1 MTPKSK
7 CPVTVLTGCLGSGKT
22 SFLTRI
28 LKKNKMLGTAVLVNE
43 FGKVPLDHHLL
54 RQVSEKTVLLHGGC
68 VCCTT
73 REDLVQELKD
83 LLNLHERGE
92 IPALERVIIETTG
105 LADPAPMMFTIL
117 TDPVL
122 THHFEPDCV
131 LTTFDTVNG
140 SFQLEHQPEALKQIV
155 VADTILLT
163 KTDIVTSDQVHQLK
177 ERLHRLNPSAQIL
190 SSFAAARDPGVLTG
204 KTERNMPIN
213 QKLQQKSSSNPKLLN
228 QKEAGIVHTGKQDKH
243 DGIQGHHI
251 SNIRTVSFMFDQP
264 LDWTAFG
271 LWLSM
276 LLHARGEDVLRVK
289 GLINVGEKGPVVLN
303 GVQHIIHPP
312 THLQDWPDE
321 DRRSR
326 MIFITNGIE
335 ADDILRSLR
344 AFQEFL
350 GSQPKLMALDVRL

>member
-1 MTPKSK
+1 
-7 CPVTVLTGCLGSGKT
+7 
-22 SFLTRI
+22 
-28 LKKNKMLGTAVLVNE
+28 
-43 FGKVPLDHHLL
+43 
-54 RQVSEKTVLLHGGC
+54 
-68 VCCTT
+68 
-73 REDLVQELKD
+73 
-83 LLNLHERGE
+83 
-92 IPALERVIIETTG
+92 
-105 LADPAPMMFTIL
+105 
-117 TDPVL
+117 
-122 THHFEPDCV
+122 
-131 LTTFDTVNG
+131 
-140 SFQLEHQPEALKQIV
+140 
-155 VADTILLT
+155 
-163 KTDIVTSDQVHQLK
+163 
-177 ERLHRLNPSAQIL
+177 
-190 SSFAAARDPGVLTG
+190 
-204 KTERNMPIN
+204 
-213 QKLQQKSSSNPKLLN
+213 
-228 QKEAGIVHTGKQDKH
+228 
-243 DGIQGHHI
+243 
-251 SNIRTVSFMFDQP
+251 MFDQP